1 MLRAALT
8 KESKIMR
15 LAGKVAIVTGAAQ
28 GIGRATAEL
37 FAEHGATVYGTDIAE
52 SAVSDPIRWRRL
64 DVTQLHEWA
73 AVVTEIIAEHGRI
86 DILVNNAGVVL
97 SYDGV
102 AEISLEAWRT
112 VLDVDLT
119 GTFYGMRT
127 VIPHMRHSGGGS
139 IVNLSSIWG
148 NVGAAGVS
156 AYQAAKGA
164 VRTLSKNAAV
174 TYADHNIRVNSLH
187 PGLVDTPLIAGQDP
201 AVTKQVFD
209 ATPMGRAAAP
219 RELAFGALFLA
230 GDESSFMTGAELV
243 IDGGYLA
250 V

>member
-1 MLRAALT
+1 
-8 KESKIMR
+8 MR
-15 LAGKVAIVTGAAQ
+15 LAGKVALVTGAAQ
-28 GIGRATAEL
+28 GIGWAVADM
-37 FAEHGATVYGTDIAE
+37 FAEQGAIVYATDITE
-52 SAVSDPIRWRRL
+52 RPLGEMIQWRKL
-64 DVTQLHEWA
+64 DVTQLREWNEVVAEIVA
-73 AVVTEIIAEHGRI
+73 AHGTI
-86 DILVNNAGVVL
+86 DVLVNNAGVVH

-102 AEISLEAWRT
+102 AEISLDAWHT

-127 VIPHMRHSGGGS
+127 VIPHMRKRGGGS

-174 TYADHNIRVNSLH
+174 TYAADNIRVNSLH

-201 AVTKQVFD
+201 SVTKKVVD
-209 ATPMGRAAAP
+209 ATPMGRAADP

-230 GDESSFMTGAELV
+230 CDESSFMTGAELV
-243 IDGGYLA
+243 VDGGYLA
-250 V
+250 I

>member
-1 MLRAALT
+1 
-8 KESKIMR
+8 MR

-37 FAEHGATVYGTDIAE
+37 FAEQGATVYATDIAE
-52 SAVSDPIRWRRL
+52 SAVNEPIRWRRL
-64 DVTQLHEWA
+64 DVTQLDEWDGI
-73 AVVTEIIAEHGRI
+73 VTEIVAEHGRV
-86 DILVNNAGVVL
+86 DILVNNAGVVH

-119 GTFYGMRT
+119 GTFYGMRA
-127 VIPHMRHSGGGS
+127 VIPHMRDHGGGS

-174 TYADHNIRVNSLH
+174 TYADHKIRVNSLH

-243 IDGGYLA
+243 VDGGYLA
-250 V
+250 I

>member
-1 MLRAALT
+1 
-8 KESKIMR
+8 MR

-37 FAEHGATVYGTDIAE
+37 FAEHGATVYGTDITE
-52 SAVSDPIRWRRL
+52 SAVSDAIWWRKL
-64 DVTQLHEWA
+64 DVTKLHDWDS
-73 AVVTEIIAEHGRI
+73 VVSEIVASDGRI
-86 DILVNNAGVVL
+86 DILVNNAGVVH

-102 AEISLEAWRT
+102 AEISLESWRT

-127 VIPHMRHSGGGS
+127 VIPHMRRSGGGS

-201 AVTKQVFD
+201 AVTKRVFD

>member
-1 MLRAALT
+1 M
-8 KESKIMR
+8 IR
-15 LAGKVAIVTGAAQ
+15 LENKVAI
-28 GIGRATAEL
+28 AEL
-37 FAEHGATVYGTDIAE
+37 FAEHGATVYAADITKTMYNP
-52 SAVSDPIRWRRL
+52 PIFSREL
-64 DVTQLHEWA
+64 DVTVLSQWEQL
-73 AVVTEIIAEHGRI
+73 VTEVITTHGGI
-86 DILVNNAGVVL
+86 DILVNNAGLVK

-102 AEISLEAWRT
+102 AEISVADWT
-112 VLDVDLT
+112 AVLDVDLN

-127 VIPHMRHSGGGS
+127 VIPHMRARHSGT

-148 NVGAAGVS
+148 NVGASGVS

-174 TYADHNIRVNSLH
+174 TYAAEGIRVNSLH
-187 PGLVDTPLIAGQDP
+187 PGLVDTPLIAAQDP
-201 AVTKQVFD
+201 EITQQVFN
-209 ATPMGRAAAP
+209 ATPLRRAATP

-230 GDESSFMTGAELV
+230 SNESSFMTGAELV